1 MRSAPASRGGSKTW
15 AMVLVFALVAVAYF
29 FVRPDLTSPKPFPDV
44 PDEAESLADKCRAR
58 GAASKQVKF
67 PTKIL
72 IWDVAAGKPSKAHK
86 HLPDS
91 LRAAKQDELG
101 TVILVLNVTKQETTE
116 YIPLEGTTMGG
127 PPEYTFTYT
136 LGAVTWP
143 KRRIAGTF
151 EVRLDPPSVSGPAK
165 DDRTGNWNDLA
176 LADWVGARA
185 KN

>member
-1 MRSAPASRGGSKTW
+1 MRSAPASRGSSKTW
-15 AMVLVFALVAVAYF
+15 AMVLVFILIAIAYY
-29 FVRPDLTSPKPFPDV
+29 FVRPGVTSPKPFPDV
-44 PDEAESLADKCRAR
+44 RDEAESLADKCRAR
-58 GAASKQVKF
+58 GAASEQTEF

-72 IWDVAAGKPSKAHK
+72 IWDVAAGKPSNAHA
-86 HLPDS
+86 HLPDA
-91 LRAAKQDELG
+91 LRATKQDELG
-101 TVILVLNVTKQETTE
+101 TVILVLDVTKHETSKHM
-116 YIPLEGTTMGG
+116 PLEGTTMGA

-165 DDRTGNWNDLA
+165 DDRTGNWNELA